1 MKKLLQRLDA
11 SDQITK
17 ITSEVS
23 TDLDIS
29 AIMRSFANRPLLF
42 ERVKGASFRVAG
54 NLYCTSQILSLAL
67 GLRPGEDVTKFIENA
82 SKDPASS
89 VGHVEKFDPSSWDY
103 NGEVDLSKLP
113 ILKHY
118 DNEAGHY
125 ITAGIIVAK
134 GSGTSENLSFHRM
147 LVLSKN
153 ELTARIVSRHLDRIA
168 RDSKEKKIPITILI
182 GPPPEVFVSASLQV
196 QYGMSEYKI
205 ANKMSEGALGLSTS
219 ERSDIL
225 FPADTEI
232 VLEGL
237 LDYGRTTKE
246 GPFVD
251 LTQTYDDVR
260 EQPIIRVER
269 IHYRKDSVYQA
280 VLAGSSEHALF
291 MGLPQEIKIREA
303 LAKSIPKVRGVNL
316 TSASEGYFHC
326 IVSIEKTN
334 DGDGK
339 TTILNC
345 LAASHPLKIVTVVD
359 SDIDPFNLSDVEWA
373 LATRFQAN
381 KGLVVIDGARGS
393 SLDPSS
399 GKSAITSKLGLDATL
414 PIQADR
420 SKFNK
425 ANISTSETARAI
437 IDSLGS
443 KQ

>member
-1 MKKLLQRLDA
+1 M
-11 SDQITK
+11 
-17 ITSEVS
+17 S

-29 AIMRSFANRPLLF
+29 AIMRSFASRPLLF
-42 ERVKGASFRVAG
+42 ERVKGSSLPVAG
-54 NLYCTSQILSLAL
+54 NLYSTRQSLSFAL
-67 GLRPGEDVTKFIENA
+67 GLKPEEDVTKFIENA
-82 SKDPASS
+82 SKDPSS
-89 VGHVEKFDPSSWDY
+89 AVGHVEKFDSSSWDY
-103 NGEVDLSKLP
+103 NGDVDLSKLP

-168 RDSKEKKIPITILI
+168 RDSKERKIPITILI
-182 GPPPEVFVSASLQV
+182 GPPPAVFVSASLQI
-196 QYGMSEYKI
+196 QYGVSEYKI
-205 ANKMSEGALGLSTS
+205 ANKMSEGALDLSTS
-219 ERSDIL
+219 EKSDIL
-225 FPADTEI
+225 FPADTEV

-237 LDYGRTTKE
+237 LDYSRNAKE

-260 EQPIIRVER
+260 EQPLIRVER

-280 VLAGSSEHALF
+280 ILAGSSEHALF
-291 MGLPQEIKIREA
+291 MGLPQEVKIREA

-339 TTILNC
+339 TAILNC
-345 LAASHPLKIVTVVD
+345 LAASHPLKIVIVVD
-359 SDIDPFNLSDVEWA
+359 SDTDPFNLSDVEWA
-373 LATRFQAN
+373 LATRFQAS
-381 KGLVVIDGARGS
+381 KGLVVIEGAKGS

-399 GKSAITSKLGLDATL
+399 GKSAVTSKLGLDATL

-420 SKFNK
+420 SKFNR
-425 ANISTSETARAI
+425 ASISTSERTRAI